1 MMTRPVAFLL
11 AWLLCAAVMPGSARA
26 DDAIR
31 VLLAQDVPR
40 IQVFAERRLAVQ
52 GAGGHERVFTDSV
65 IVAASPDG
73 TWSLNGELLSDTGL
87 TLSGDGADLTL
98 RVGPGIESNAAPLVV
113 DGTLRILR
121 GKGPGG
127 LAVVN
132 HVDMEEYVKGVVPA
146 EMNAAW
152 HAEALKVQAIVART
166 YALYQRQA
174 NREREYDVVAGTL
187 DQVYRG
193 RQGVDRRVRDA
204 VESTRSLA
212 LTYQNEPILAAFS
225 STAAGPTEDAMNVW
239 SKDLPYLKGVE
250 CPFDANSPYYQWRA
264 EFTLQ
269 DLEDKLVRQGFAI
282 GTIANLA
289 PLAYSAAGRV
299 ARLRVLHSQGELVL
313 RGEDLRR
320 LVGYG
325 VIQSTQFEI
334 ESIGRTVVLSG
345 RGAGHAVGLCQ
356 WGAKEMAG
364 LGYRFDTILHYYF
377 PGTELKPVRVAAP
390 LVRSS
395 P

>member
-1 MMTRPVAFLL
+1 MMTRLLSCLLGCLCLVTAAPAFGQ
-11 AWLLCAAVMPGSARA
+11 AE
-26 DDAIR
+26 DAIR
-31 VLLAQDVPR
+31 VLLAQDAPR
-40 IQVFAERRLAVQ
+40 VQVSTERRLSVQ
-52 GAGGHERVFTDSV
+52 GVGGHERVFTDSV
-65 IVAASPDG
+65 VIAVSPDG
-73 TWSLNGELLSDTGL
+73 TWSLNGEVLSGTGV
-87 TLSGDGADLTL
+87 TLSGNGAGLTL
-98 RVGPGIESNAAPLVV
+98 RVGQGIESNAAPLVV
-113 DGTLRILR
+113 SGTLRVSR
-121 GKGPGG
+121 GKGAGG

-132 HVDMEEYVKGVVPA
+132 HVDVEEYVKGVVPA

-152 HAEALKVQAIVART
+152 HPEALKVQAIVART
-166 YALYQRQA
+166 YVLYQRQA
-174 NREREYDVVAGTL
+174 NREREYDVVASTL

-193 RQGVDRRVRDA
+193 RQGVDRRVQDA
-204 VESTRSLA
+204 VESTKSLA

-264 EFTLQ
+264 EFKLQ
-269 DLEDKLVRQGFAI
+269 DLEDKLGRQGLAI
-282 GTIANLA
+282 GTIANLT

-299 ARLRVLHSQGELVL
+299 AKLRILHSQGELLL

-325 VIQSTQFEI
+325 VIQSTQFEV
-334 ESIGRTVVLSG
+334 ESIGKTVVLSG

-356 WGAKEMAG
+356 WGAKEMAD
-364 LGYRFDTILHYYF
+364 LGYRFDTILRYYF
-377 PGTELKPVRVAAP
+377 PGTELKTVRAAAP
-390 LVRSS
+390 LAWSK

>member
-73 TWSLNGELLSDTGL
+73 TWSLNGELLSGTGL
-87 TLSGDGADLTL
+87 TLSGDGAGLTL

-264 EFTLQ
+264 EFRLQ